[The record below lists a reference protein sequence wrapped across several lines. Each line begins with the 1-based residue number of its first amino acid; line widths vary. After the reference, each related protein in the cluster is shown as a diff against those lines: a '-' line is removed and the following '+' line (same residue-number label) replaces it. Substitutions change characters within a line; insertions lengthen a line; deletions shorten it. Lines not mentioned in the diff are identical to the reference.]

1 MISPFFYGAAPIW
14 NLISTTDRRVDALC
28 EGFDC
33 VLQERAFM
41 DWLANL
47 IQSTT

>member
-14 NLISTTDRRVDALC
+14 NLKSAPRIAVSMRC
-28 EGFDC
+28 
-33 VLQERAFM
+33 AFM